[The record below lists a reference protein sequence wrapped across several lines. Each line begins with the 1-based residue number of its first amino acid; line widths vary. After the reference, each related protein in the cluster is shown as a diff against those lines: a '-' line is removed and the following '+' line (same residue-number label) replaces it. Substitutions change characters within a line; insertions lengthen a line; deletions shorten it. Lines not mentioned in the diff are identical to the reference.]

1 MFLITID
8 TTATAAT
15 MLVEALSDGEAPFC
29 EAAGAFDTGGGRW
42 RVEAYCGER
51 PSDADL
57 AAALTRALGLEAGTA
72 IERVTLKPVTDDPE
86 GRDAM
91 APVRAG
97 RFRLYGEHNM
107 PDPAGLGRFD
117 LAIAA
122 ETAFGTGDHASTL
135 LALAALDRISRRRR
149 LGRVLDLGCGT
160 GVLALAAARLG
171 ARRVVASDIDPV
183 AVRMSRYNARV
194 AGLAPR
200 LTILEAD
207 GTRAAAIR
215 AAAPYDL
222 ILANILPDPLVALA
236 PGIVASLGRGGLLV
250 LAGLRSGEQPR
261 LEAAYRTRG
270 LRLVGRETIKE
281 WAGLMLARP

>member
-1 MFLITID
+1 MFLVTID
-8 TTATAAT
+8 TTETVAMRLADDLA
-15 MLVEALSDGEAPFC
+15 DGEALGC
-29 EAAGAFDTGGGRW
+29 EAAGAFDIGGGRW
-42 RVEAYCGER
+42 RVEAYCRER
-51 PSDADL
+51 PTDAEL
-57 AAALTRALGLEAGTA
+57 AGYLTAMLGFEAGTA
-72 IERVTLKPVTDDPE
+72 IERVLLRPVAEDAD
-86 GRDAM
+86 GAAAM

-97 RFRLYGEHNM
+97 RFRLFGEHNM

-215 AAAPYDL
+215 AVAPYDL

-270 LRLVGRETIKE
+270 LRLVARETIKE
-281 WAGLMLARP
+281 WAGLVLARA

>member
-1 MFLITID
+1 MFLVTID
-8 TTATAAT
+8 TTETVAMRLADDLA
-15 MLVEALSDGEAPFC
+15 DGEALGC
-29 EAAGAFDTGGGRW
+29 EAAGAFDIGGGRW
-42 RVEAYCGER
+42 RVEAYCRER
-51 PSDADL
+51 PTDAEL
-57 AAALTRALGLEAGTA
+57 AGYLTAMLGFEAGMA
-72 IERVTLKPVTDDPE
+72 IERVLLRPVAEDAD
-86 GRDAM
+86 GAAAM

-97 RFRLYGEHNM
+97 RFRLFGEHNM

-117 LAIAA
+117 LSIAA

-200 LTILEAD
+200 LTIVEAD

-281 WAGLMLARP
+281 WAGLVLARA

>member
-1 MFLITID
+1 MFLVTID
-8 TTATAAT
+8 TTETVAMRLADDLA
-15 MLVEALSDGEAPFC
+15 DGEALGC
-29 EAAGAFDTGGGRW
+29 EAAGAFDIGGGRW
-42 RVEAYCGER
+42 RVEAYCRER
-51 PSDADL
+51 PTDAEL
-57 AAALTRALGLEAGTA
+57 AGYLTAMLGFEAGTA
-72 IERVTLKPVTDDPE
+72 IERVLLRPVAE
-86 GRDAM
+86 DADGAAAL

-97 RFRLYGEHNM
+97 RFRLYGEHNT

-215 AAAPYDL
+215 AVAPYDL

-270 LRLVGRETIKE
+270 LRLVARETIKE
-281 WAGLMLARP
+281 WAGLVLARA